1 MEELKNMIKSSGL
14 RKGMMATNRT
24 QHRFKGAHHP
34 HPPPPPPAKRG
45 GDHSEKSEVKVET
58 FLKPDDSEINSGQEF
73 MLGFSSVMS
82 YLCDPIWTAAHQA
95 YSRMVKDNLKNGK
108 MLYLQM

>member
-1 MEELKNMIKSSGL
+1 MIIQTEHSTGSKEL
-14 RKGMMATNRT
+14 TT
-24 QHRFKGAHHP
+24 P
-34 HPPPPPPAKRG
+34 TPPPPPPAKRG

-82 YLCDPIWTAAHQA
+82 YSLRPHMDCSTPG
-95 YSRMVKDNLKNGK
+95 L
-108 MLYLQM
+108 L